1 MYIFWGFGDC
11 LGYFQNIGH
20 FFQFSGHYDFAHKG
34 STSNPLKYDLKKDL
48 ERQKKGLVAIET
60 NLMHLIYHKTLL
72 NLCLSPNP
80 L

>member
-1 MYIFWGFGDC
+1 MHIFWGFGDC
-11 LGYFQNIGH
+11 LGYFQKIGQ
-20 FFQFSGHYDFAHKG
+20 FFFNFLVTMKDKLKTIAF
-34 STSNPLKYDLKKDL
+34 KYDSNKDL
-48 ERQKKGLVAIET
+48 ERQEKGLVAIET